1 MDLILQSKRKGY
13 NAKAKYDEEKKKFV
27 VLKGSTVSVDVAQSE
42 KFRGAKSI
50 ISTRE
55 EYVEGG
61 IVKKNVIFKSSS
73 TAANFVT
80 GRSTNGMIIWKDKN
94 GTKLKDLL

>member
-1 MDLILQSKRKGY
+1 M
-13 NAKAKYDEEKKKFV
+13 
-27 VLKGSTVSVDVAQSE
+27 VLKGSIVSAYVAHSE

-55 EYVEGG
+55 EYVIEGV
-61 IVKKNVIFKSSS
+61 VKKDVIFKSSL

-80 GRSTNGMIIWKDKN
+80 GRSINGMVTWKDEN

>member
-1 MDLILQSKRKGY
+1 M
-13 NAKAKYDEEKKKFV
+13 AKKEFV
-27 VLKGSTVSVDVAQSE
+27 VLKGSTVSAYVAQSE
-42 KFRGAKSI
+42 KFRRAKSI

-55 EYVEGG
+55 EYVIEGV
-61 IVKKNVIFKSSS
+61 VKKNVIFKSSS

-80 GRSTNGMIIWKDKN
+80 GRSTNGMITWKDKN

>member
-1 MDLILQSKRKGY
+1 M
-13 NAKAKYDEEKKKFV
+13 
-27 VLKGSTVSVDVAQSE
+27 

-80 GRSTNGMIIWKDKN
+80 GRSTNGMIIWKDKT
-94 GTKLKDLL
+94 GRS

>member
-13 NAKAKYDEEKKKFV
+13 NAKAKYDVEKKKFV
-27 VLKGSTVSVDVAQSE
+27 VLKGFTVSVDVAQSE

-61 IVKKNVIFKSSS
+61 IVKKNVIFKKLF
-73 TAANFVT
+73 N
-80 GRSTNGMIIWKDKN
+80 GR
-94 GTKLKDLL
+94 KLCDRQKYKWNDYLEG

>member
-1 MDLILQSKRKGY
+1 MDLILENKRKGY
-13 NAKAKYDEEKKKFV
+13 SARAKYNVEKKEFV
-27 VLKGSTVSVDVAQSE
+27 VLKGSTVSAYVAQSE
-42 KFRGAKSI
+42 KFRGAKSV

-55 EYVEGG
+55 EYVIEGV
-61 IVKKNVIFKSSS
+61 VKKDVIFKSSS

-80 GRSTNGMIIWKDKN
+80 GRSTNGMITWKDKN